1 MMSNIRSVLYVSML
15 NLLFLPASIAAP
27 ITSNNILV
35 STNNVLYEYTAAGS
49 FVQSFQIPDG
59 AGTIPNSDTARDV
72 AIKDG
77 TTQAYV
83 YNGTF
88 TPSMSTLDS
97 STGAWTH
104 DNFAGL
110 STVNNVSYGGI
121 AGGGYVFVTDMA
133 TAGAGAPQGIV
144 RFDSDGSATRFA
156 TGIGPQDL
164 NIGQDGRLYALA
176 NDDVHV
182 YDPASLAFQYSIDLD
197 ATIGSGDYRAV
208 AANVA
213 GDLFIVDW
221 SGNLYKTN
229 ASGTVLLSVN
239 LSGIA
244 ESTNLTDVDV
254 SGSGTVVVGDSFGGV
269 TITNEF
275 LTAPTSFAVGSSPIF
290 VAVAGVPYAG
300 LPVSPLAIFIL
311 AVTLALVAMRVLLR
325 FHAVAVR

>member
-1 MMSNIRSVLYVSML
+1 MLLVRLVLFALVIC
-15 NLLFLPASIAAP
+15 LLISPTGIAAP
-27 ITSNNILV
+27 ISPDNILV
-35 STNNVLYEYTAAGS
+35 STNNVLHEYTPAGA

-72 AIKDG
+72 AMKDG
-77 TTQAYV
+77 TPEAYV

-88 TPSMSTLDS
+88 TASMSTLDS
-97 STGAWTH
+97 STGSWSHATL
-104 DNFAGL
+104 AGL
-110 STVNNVSYGGI
+110 STVNNVSFGGI
-121 AGGGYVFVTDMA
+121 SAGGYVYVTDMA

-144 RFDSDGSATRFA
+144 RFDSDGNATRFA
-156 TGIGPQDL
+156 TGISPQDL

-176 NDDVHV
+176 DDEVHV
-182 YDPASLAFQYSIDLD
+182 YDPASLSFQYSIDLD
-197 ATIGSGDYRAV
+197 ATIAFGDYRAV

-213 GDLFIVDW
+213 GELFVVDW

-254 SGSGTVVVGDSFGGV
+254 SGSGMVVVGDSFGGV

-275 LTAPTSFAVGSSPIF
+275 LASPTSFAVGTSAIF
-290 VAVAGVPYAG
+290 VAVASSPYAG
-300 LPVSPLAIFIL
+300 LPLSETAMLVLAAALGVVSL
-311 AVTLALVAMRVLLR
+311 RVLLQFQR
-325 FHAVAVR
+325 TGTQ

>member
-1 MMSNIRSVLYVSML
+1 MFKIFRRFLYASML
-15 NLLFLPASIAAP
+15 YLLISPASIAAP
-27 ITSNNILV
+27 ISSNNILV
-35 STNNVLYEYTAAGS
+35 STNNVLYEYTPAGS

-77 TTQAYV
+77 ATEAYV

-97 STGAWTH
+97 STGSWTH
-104 DNFAGL
+104 DTFAGL
-110 STVNNVSYGGI
+110 STVNNISFGGI
-121 AGGGYVFVTDMA
+121 AAGGYVFVTDMA

-144 RFDSDGSATRFA
+144 RFDSDGNATRFA
-156 TGIGPQDL
+156 TGIGPRDL

-176 NDDVHV
+176 DDDVHV
-182 YDPASLAFQYSIDLD
+182 YDPTLLAFQYSIDLD

-229 ASGTVLLSVN
+229 ASGTVQLSVN

-269 TITNEF
+269 TTTNEF
-275 LTAPTSFAVGSSPIF
+275 LTAPTSFAVGSSAIF

-300 LPVSPLAIFIL
+300 LPVSPIAIFTL
-311 AVTLALVAMRVLLR
+311 VVTLALVSMRVLLR
-325 FHAVAVR
+325 VNAAAVR